1 MTDGATLNEASRNPA
16 PAAADNYDMGPP
28 DLISD
33 GDWSV
38 RSGGGARARALLR
51 NRKFVRLWIA
61 QIISNL
67 GDWAYLLAA
76 EVGFVATLD
85 AHSLVR
91 VTALFLGV
99 EGLTSAVVGLTIAG
113 PIVDRYPRR
122 TVMIVS
128 DLVRCLAVAT
138 LVLSG
143 SPTWLHVVA
152 VAATLGAFRSL
163 FHPAMMATVPDLV
176 DGDSIVVANGFL
188 TSTFHLAIMVGPALG
203 AGLLAAVGTTGA
215 FALNAASFGISAL
228 LLLGLRLPAR
238 SREGTGRFT
247 PLADLREGAAYLIR
261 TPLARGIAIVM
272 ASVLLLLAGQGAFQ
286 VALVKEVLAP
296 GGDVAVWAAILGGMT
311 AVFGVGM
318 VVGSVVTPWLSGR
331 FSGRTLLVGAL
342 LAVTVAFFV
351 VSQTAL
357 VPVALLAWACNGLA
371 GGCVNVTYETMLQV
385 GTPERL
391 RGRVFATVESG
402 SDGAYVVGAALV
414 AGLGASLGPSAALL
428 AIGVCF
434 LVVAGIAS
442 LVIPRDA
449 AMTLPK
455 DAASLPG

>member
-1 MTDGATLNEASRNPA
+1 M
-16 PAAADNYDMGPP
+16 
-28 DLISD
+28 
-33 GDWSV
+33 
-38 RSGGGARARALLR
+38 
-51 NRKFVRLWIA
+51 
-61 QIISNL
+61 
-67 GDWAYLLAA
+67 
-76 EVGFVATLD
+76 
-85 AHSLVR
+85 
-91 VTALFLGV
+91 
-99 EGLTSAVVGLTIAG
+99 
-113 PIVDRYPRR
+113 
-122 TVMIVS
+122 
-128 DLVRCLAVAT
+128 
-138 LVLSG
+138 
-143 SPTWLHVVA
+143 
-152 VAATLGAFRSL
+152 

-188 TSTFHLAIMVGPALG
+188 TSTFHLAIMFGPALG
-203 AGLLAAVGTTGA
+203 AGLLAAVGRTGA

-238 SREGTGRFT
+238 SREGAGRFT

-296 GGDVAVWAAILGGMT
+296 GGDAAAWAAILGGMT

-331 FSGRTLLVGAL
+331 LSGRALLVGAL
-342 LAVTVAFFV
+342 LVVTMSFFV
-351 VSQTAL
+351 VSRTAL

-434 LVVAGIAS
+434 LAVAAVAA

-449 AMTLPK
+449 AMRLPE
-455 DAASLPG
+455 DAGSLPG